1 MTFTNL
7 GQQYDNEVLNPLK
20 FKFAMFKK
28 IFNILFQRDKVKA
41 IDSERCEIYV
51 PHRWSTQN
59 LFKSI
64 YFAPQCGVGEISTG
78 LMLDAMHRGRG
89 S

>member
-28 IFNILFQRDKVKA
+28 VFYILF
-41 IDSERCEIYV
+41 
-51 PHRWSTQN
+51 
-59 LFKSI
+59 
-64 YFAPQCGVGEISTG
+64 
-78 LMLDAMHRGRG
+78 
-89 S
+89 